1 MQYRRNYFSKRQSVP
16 RLIMYTNIP
25 HCRSIKNLLTTL
37 FVLVLSWITTPA
49 SAQQDPTDSL
59 KTLISH
65 ERFDQEFKAAD
76 TMGLMHIWYL
86 CAGFYRL
93 SESDSMRKYAD
104 LGLKYTLDYKKGV
117 KDKMLLFY
125 LNKYEMIFYKNIGIS
140 YFDKDDYT
148 TQTQYFQKYLAKAR
162 EIKSDSEIGTALSY
176 IASCFRELEDYDQ
189 AFNYA
194 QQAYAILQNTNN
206 KTSMGSALAIYGSYY
221 FDKKVDYDSS
231 YYWKKKVFDTY
242 EEIQHLPLYCGAHLD
257 LIEIFVYFQKYDSS
271 VKYLNAVEPLIE
283 QLQFPE
289 YTMTYYTYRAI
300 VDFAE
305 GRTET
310 AHKNLQEAMVMA
322 RETEN
327 KEDDF
332 NIHKYLSVVLAG
344 AGQRKEALATLDSAF
359 NEYSDDV
366 NLEKARSL
374 TKAQLNF
381 EFEKERAIAAEQQKR
396 EVQLRNFSIAIGL
409 LLLILVLF
417 IFKRYR
423 ERHQYSIELKQ
434 KNDELE
440 STLNE
445 LKSTQ
450 QELVETEK
458 QREAQQVRVR
468 IARDIHDDIGS
479 GLTKITLLS
488 DITQKKTGESE
499 TREAL
504 QKITGYSK
512 GVSASLSEIVWAIHP
527 GNDHVGSLVS
537 YMKSTADQLMENSG
551 ISYKGLFPQEDTQQ
565 PIHPEVK
572 RNIYLV
578 MKEALHNTLKYS
590 EATTVRVSF
599 RTDNGHFFL
608 EITDNG
614 KGFDLTSQDDTGEY
628 RKSGNGLINMKQRM
642 SALGNAFEVITAPG
656 KGCTITAMGN
666 LFPAANT
673 SAA

>member
-1 MQYRRNYFSKRQSVP
+1 MQYRRNQFSVHS
-16 RLIMYTNIP
+16 LIP
-25 HCRSIKNLLTTL
+25 HYTMYSTANYLRQTKYLIIALLL
-37 FVLVLSWITTPA
+37 FLSLFTGPA
-49 SAQQDPTDSL
+49 SAQNDPTDSL
-59 KTLISH
+59 KGLINQD
-65 ERFDQEFKAAD
+65 RFDQEFKAAD
-76 TMGLMHIWYL
+76 TMGLVHLWYL

-93 SESDSMRKYAD
+93 GESDSMRKYAD
-104 LGLKYTLDYKKGV
+104 LGLKYTLDYKKGI

-148 TQTQYFQKYLAKAR
+148 AQTEYFQKYLAKAR
-162 EIKSDSEIGTALSY
+162 EIKSDSDIGTALSY

-189 AFNYA
+189 AFSYA
-194 QQAYAILQNTNN
+194 QQAYAILKNTNN
-206 KTSMGSALAIYGSYY
+206 KSSIGSALAIYGSYY
-221 FDKKVDYDSS
+221 FDKKIDYDSS

-242 EEIQHLPLYCGAHLD
+242 EEIQNLPLYCGSHLD
-257 LIEIFVYFQKYDSS
+257 LIEIFIYFQKYDSCQ
-271 VKYLNAVEPLIE
+271 KYLDAVEPFIE

-289 YTMTYYTYRAI
+289 YTMTYKTYRAI
-300 VDFAE
+300 LDFEERHTDA
-305 GRTET
+305 
-310 AHKNLQEAMVMA
+310 AMKNLQEAMVMA

-332 NIHKYLSVVLAG
+332 NIHKYLSLVLVG
-344 AGQRKEALATLDSAF
+344 AEQRKEALATIDSAF

-396 EVQLRNFSIAIGL
+396 EVQLRNFSIAIGVL
-409 LLLILVLF
+409 LMLLVLF

-423 ERHQYSIELKQ
+423 ERHRYSIELKQ

-440 STLNE
+440 SAINE

-488 DITQKKTGESE
+488 DITQKKTNESE

-537 YMKSTADQLMENSG
+537 YMKSTANQLMENSG
-551 ISYKGLFPQEDTQQ
+551 INFIGEFPLEDTQQ
-565 PIHPEVK
+565 SIHPEVK

-578 MKEALHNTLKYS
+578 MKEALHNALKYS
-590 EATTVRVSF
+590 GATNVKVSF
-599 RTDNGHFFL
+599 RAEKGHFFL
-608 EITDNG
+608 EIADNG
-614 KGFDLTSQDDTGEY
+614 KGFDLPSQDDNGEY
-628 RKSGNGLINMKQRM
+628 RKYGNGLINMKQRM
-642 SALGNAFEVITAPG
+642 SALGNALEVITAPG
-656 KGCTITAMGN
+656 EGCTITAMGC

-673 SAA
+673 TAA